1 MSIKYLYKKIVSSM
15 FVPTSGAGGP
25 SAPLPPRRWCL
36 VPALLQTAGPERVRR
51 AQTAAQLSL
60 VGLVWMVQR
69 VHYPLFAQVG
79 PSRFA
84 AYERAHVDRITP
96 VVAPAML
103 IEAGSALA
111 LVWFPVAGVPTLL
124 AWLGLVLVLLIWGAT
139 FALQVPRHA
148 NLRSGFDATAHR
160 RLVGSNWIRT
170 VLWSLRGVVVLAM
183 VLAVMVPG
191 RE

>member
-36 VPALLQTAGPERVRR
+36 VTDLLQTAGPELLLL
-51 AQTAAQLSL
+51 AQTASTLYL

>member
-36 VPALLQTAGPERVRR
+36 VTDLLQTAGPELMLL
-51 AQTAAQLSL
+51 AQTASTLYL

>member
-1 MSIKYLYKKIVSSM
+1 MI
-15 FVPTSGAGGP
+15 VPTSGARGP

-36 VPALLQTAGPERVRR
+36 VTDLLQTAGPELLLL
-51 AQTAAQLSL
+51 AQTASTLYL